1 MLQRLYVENYALIER
16 LDIGFSPGLNIITG
30 ETGAGKSILL
40 GALALILGGRAEA
53 GALMQPDRNCVVEG
67 EFDIE
72 GYDLGDLFAEH
83 DIDAQ
88 RVTVIR
94 RVINPSGKSRAY
106 INDIPVQLA
115 VLKQFGDRLIDIH
128 SQHQTLMV
136 GDSRFQTG
144 LLDAVCG
151 HDALL
156 GEYRTAYAAWCGAR
170 RALEAL
176 RARAAG
182 NARNEEYIRFQY
194 EQLAESHLAAGEQ
207 AELESERREL
217 FHASEIKEALFG
229 AVSSLGDDERSAIVL
244 VREAEQAL
252 VRLGDNYPRAAE
264 FAGRLGSVV
273 VELKDIYGELGAEG
287 DRIEADPERLEQVD
301 RRLDLIFSL
310 EQKHRVESVEELLS
324 LQESYARQLAEIE
337 GFDDELAR
345 LEGEMNGCEAEC
357 RKLAGRI
364 TAARRR
370 AVPGVERYVGEML
383 ASLGM
388 PDARLE
394 VGIAGAEPG
403 PDGADQV
410 RFLFSANR
418 SGAMQPVERVASGGE
433 MSRLMLSLKSL
444 VAAYSRLPTVIFDE
458 IDTGVSGRIADRMG
472 AIMEDLARS
481 LQIVN
486 ITHLPQVA
494 SKGDHHFL
502 VYKDSSSGATRTHI
516 RKLTMEERVEE
527 IAKMLSGTDI
537 TAAAEEQAR
546 LLLGI
551 GVR

>member
-156 GEYRTAYAAWCGAR
+156 GEYRAAYAAWCGAR

-176 RARAAG
+176 RARG
-182 NARNEEYIRFQY
+182 RECPQRRIYPLSIRT
-194 EQLAESHLAAGEQ
+194 
-207 AELESERREL
+207 
-217 FHASEIKEALFG
+217 
-229 AVSSLGDDERSAIVL
+229 V
-244 VREAEQAL
+244 
-252 VRLGDNYPRAAE
+252 
-264 FAGRLGSVV
+264 
-273 VELKDIYGELGAEG
+273 
-287 DRIEADPERLEQVD
+287 
-301 RRLDLIFSL
+301 
-310 EQKHRVESVEELLS
+310 
-324 LQESYARQLAEIE
+324 
-337 GFDDELAR
+337 
-345 LEGEMNGCEAEC
+345 
-357 RKLAGRI
+357 GRI
-364 TAARRR
+364 
-370 AVPGVERYVGEML
+370 P
-383 ASLGM
+383 
-388 PDARLE
+388 
-394 VGIAGAEPG
+394 
-403 PDGADQV
+403 
-410 RFLFSANR
+410 
-418 SGAMQPVERVASGGE
+418 SG
-433 MSRLMLSLKSL
+433 SR
-444 VAAYSRLPTVIFDE
+444 
-458 IDTGVSGRIADRMG
+458 
-472 AIMEDLARS
+472 
-481 LQIVN
+481 
-486 ITHLPQVA
+486 
-494 SKGDHHFL
+494 
-502 VYKDSSSGATRTHI
+502 
-516 RKLTMEERVEE
+516 
-527 IAKMLSGTDI
+527 
-537 TAAAEEQAR
+537 
-546 LLLGI
+546 
-551 GVR
+551 

>member
-16 LDIGFSPGLNIITG
+16 LDIGFSAGLNIITG

-53 GALMQPDRNCVVEG
+53 GALMQSDRNCVVEG
-67 EFDIE
+67 EFDIS
-72 GYDLGDLFAEH
+72 GYALDDLFAEH
-83 DIDAQ
+83 DIDYQ
-88 RVTVIR
+88 QVTVIR
-94 RVINPSGKSRAY
+94 RMINPSGKSRAY

-115 VLKQFGDRLIDIH
+115 VLRQFGDRLIDIH
-128 SQHQTLMV
+128 SQHQTLLV

-156 GEYRTAYAAWCGAR
+156 GEYREAYAAWRGAR
-170 RALEAL
+170 GALESL
-176 RARAAG
+176 RSRAAE

-194 EQLAESHLAAGEQ
+194 GQLSGAQLRAGEQ
-207 AELESERREL
+207 AELEGEQREL
-217 FHASEIKEALFG
+217 FHAAEIKEALLG
-229 AVSSLGDDERSAIVL
+229 GVSSRGDDERSAIVL
-244 VREAEQAL
+244 VREVEQAL
-252 VRLGDNYPRAAE
+252 ARLGDNYQRAAE

-287 DRIEADPERLEQVD
+287 DRIEADPARLEQVD

-337 GFDDELAR
+337 GFDDELVR
-345 LEGEMNGCEAEC
+345 LEREMNEREAAC
-357 RKLAGRI
+357 RRLAGRI
-364 TAARRR
+364 TAARRQT
-370 AVPGVERYVGEML
+370 VPGVERYVGEML

-394 VGIAGAEPG
+394 VGIAEAELG

-418 SGAMQPVERVASGGE
+418 SSAMQPVERVASGGE

-444 VAAYSRLPTVIFDE
+444 VATHSQLPTVIFDE

-502 VYKDSSSGATRTHI
+502 VYKDNSGGATRTHI

-527 IAKMLSGTDI
+527 IAKMLSGSDI

-551 GVR
+551 GVH

>member
-1 MLQRLYVENYALIER
+1 M
-16 LDIGFSPGLNIITG
+16 
-30 ETGAGKSILL
+30 
-40 GALALILGGRAEA
+40 
-53 GALMQPDRNCVVEG
+53 
-67 EFDIE
+67 
-72 GYDLGDLFAEH
+72 
-83 DIDAQ
+83 
-88 RVTVIR
+88 
-94 RVINPSGKSRAY
+94 
-106 INDIPVQLA
+106 
-115 VLKQFGDRLIDIH
+115 
-128 SQHQTLMV
+128 
-136 GDSRFQTG
+136 
-144 LLDAVCG
+144 
-151 HDALL
+151 
-156 GEYRTAYAAWCGAR
+156 
-170 RALEAL
+170 
-176 RARAAG
+176 
-182 NARNEEYIRFQY
+182 
-194 EQLAESHLAAGEQ
+194 AESHLAAGEQ

-502 VYKDSSSGATRTHI
+502 VYKDSSGGATRTHI